1 MKSHLFLQ
9 VKYLPSLSA
18 PFCSGIRCHARRLL
32 AAGRNPGSGRET
44 PHPFSHPGAEEEGD
58 RGHGGRS
65 GEQEIQT
72 NAPESAGGQG
82 EPAQV
87 SSRTHSHSSQMR
99 NTLNQVKPKITK
111 PDVELLDH

>member
-1 MKSHLFLQ
+1 MQ

-87 SSRTHSHSSQMR
+87 SSRTDSHSSQMR
-99 NTLNQVKPKITK
+99 NTSNQVKPKITK